1 MGIEYKK
8 STAIFEENVTVEE
21 AEGLLDWL
29 IKNPKGKINLSA
41 CQHIHAA
48 NLQVLMAVKPTFS
61 HESKDA
67 DLQMWLN
74 VAFNNANVG

>member
-8 STAIFEENVTVEE
+8 SIAVFDENVTVEE

-41 CQHIHAA
+41 CKHIHAA
-48 NLQVLMAVKPTFS
+48 NLQVLMAVKPAIAS
-61 HESKDA
+61 ESKDA

-74 VAFNNANVG
+74 AAALSN